1 MLTATSFFIRHAYWI
16 VFLWVLVEQL
26 GFPVPS
32 TPILLTAG
40 TLTATHHLD
49 LSLVLLS
56 ALGGSLLSDSL
67 WYWLGKRYGGSLVR
81 VLCRLSLEST
91 VCVRKTEEYFAK
103 RGPASLLV
111 AKFVPGLG
119 TVAAPIAGQ
128 TDMPFRWFL
137 LYDAAG
143 ILLWTLTVTLSG
155 KFFGDVLRQHPD
167 ALAWVGHSA
176 LVLVVVLFAGLLMWR
191 LMQQRMFLREMRMA
205 RIFPD
210 ELKAQMDRGEEV
222 FIVDLRHPLDYLP
235 DPRTLPGALLLS
247 PEKLKQELTL
257 IPKNRE
263 VVLFC
268 TCPSEAISAKAAL
281 ELRKA
286 GVAHVR
292 PLYGGYDEWKK
303 RGYPLV
309 EIVQDVAQQRAR
321 A

>member
-40 TLTATHHLD
+40 TLTSTGHLD
-49 LSLVLLS
+49 LSLVLVA

-67 WYWLGKRYGGSLVR
+67 WYWLGKRYGGLMVR
-81 VLCRLSLEST
+81 LLCRLSFEST

-103 RGPASLLV
+103 RGPASLLI
-111 AKFVPGLG
+111 AKFIPGLG

-128 TDMPFRWFL
+128 TDMPFRLFL

-143 ILLWTLTVTLSG
+143 ILLWTLTVTLAG
-155 KFFGDVLRQHPD
+155 KFFGDVLRQHPN
-167 ALAWVGHSA
+167 ALEWVGHSA
-176 LVLVVVLFAGLLMWR
+176 LVLVVLLFAGLLLWR
-191 LMQQRMFLREMRMA
+191 VMQQRMFLREMRMA

-210 ELKAQMDRGEEV
+210 ELKAQMDRGDEV

-286 GVAHVR
+286 GVTQVR

-309 EIVQDVAQQRAR
+309 DIVHDVAQQRPGA
-321 A
+321 

>member
-1 MLTATSFFIRHAYWI
+1 MALNFFVRHAYW
-16 VFLWVLVEQL
+16 VLFLWVMVEQL
-26 GFPVPS
+26 GVPVPS
-32 TPILLTAG
+32 APILLTAG

-49 LSLVLLS
+49 LALVLLA
-56 ALGGSLLSDSL
+56 ALGGSLVSDSI
-67 WYWLGKRYGGSLVR
+67 WYWLGKRYGGSMVR
-81 VLCRLSLEST
+81 LLCRLSLEST

-119 TVAAPIAGQ
+119 TVAAPIAGE
-128 TDMPFRWFL
+128 TEMPFQLFV

-143 ILLWTLTVTLSG
+143 TLLWALTVTLCG
-155 KFFGDVLRQHPD
+155 RFFGDVLRRHPD

-176 LVLVVVLFAGLLMWR
+176 LLLFALLFAGLLLWR
-191 LMQQRMFLREMRMA
+191 VVQQRMFLQEMRMA

-210 ELKAQMDRGEEV
+210 ELKAQMDRGDEV

-235 DPRTLPGALLLS
+235 DPRTLPGALMLS
-247 PEKLKQELTL
+247 PDKLRQQVTL

-268 TCPSEAISAKAAL
+268 TCPSEAVSVHTAL

-286 GVAHVR
+286 GVSRVR

-309 EIVQDVAQQRAR
+309 DIDMVEERAEG
-321 A
+321 

>member
-40 TLTATHHLD
+40 TLTSTGHLD
-49 LSLVLLS
+49 LSLVLVA

-67 WYWLGKRYGGSLVR
+67 WYWLGKRYGGLMVR
-81 VLCRLSLEST
+81 VLCRLSFEST

-103 RGPASLLV
+103 RGPASLLI
-111 AKFVPGLG
+111 AKFIPGLG

-128 TDMPFRWFL
+128 TDMPFRLFL

-155 KFFGDVLRQHPD
+155 KFFGDVLRQHPN
-167 ALAWVGHSA
+167 ALEWVGHSA
-176 LVLVVVLFAGLLMWR
+176 LVLVVLLFAGLLLWR
-191 LMQQRMFLREMRMA
+191 VMQQRMFLREMRMA

-210 ELKAQMDRGEEV
+210 ELKAQMDRGDEV

-286 GVAHVR
+286 GVTQVR

-309 EIVQDVAQQRAR
+309 DIVHDVAQQRAG

>member
-1 MLTATSFFIRHAYWI
+1 VLTASSFFIRHAYWI
-16 VFLWVLVEQL
+16 LFLWVLLEQL
-26 GFPVPS
+26 GIPLPS

-40 TLTATHHLD
+40 TLTATHHLS
-49 LSLVLLS
+49 LPLVLAAAIAGSLV
-56 ALGGSLLSDSL
+56 SDSA
-67 WYWLGKRYGGSLVR
+67 WYVLGKRYGGSMVR
-81 VLCRLSLEST
+81 LLCRLSFEST

-103 RGPASLLV
+103 RGPISLLI

-119 TVAAPIAGQ
+119 SVAAPIAGQ
-128 TDMPFRWFL
+128 TEMPYRLFV

-143 ILLWTLTVTLSG
+143 ALLWTLTVVLG
-155 KFFGDVLRQHPD
+155 GRFFGVVLRQHPN
-167 ALAWVGHSA
+167 ALAWMGHSA
-176 LVLVVVLFAGLLMWR
+176 LALVALLFVALLVWRVV
-191 LMQQRMFLREMRMA
+191 QQRMFMREMRMA

-210 ELKAQMDRGEEV
+210 ELKAQIDRGEEV

-247 PEKLKQELTL
+247 PEKLRQQTTL

-286 GVAHVR
+286 GVSRVR

-309 EIVQDVAQQRAR
+309 EIVTDMAAGTVQA
-321 A
+321 